1 MNFEDLRGFKNLLG
15 LQIRIKKRFPLSREV
30 QTKKDSRFRGN

>member
-1 MNFEDLRGFKNLLG
+1 MNFEDQRGFKNLLG

-30 QTKKDSRFRGN
+30 AWKNTSTSY